1 MPRISPAERKLRATK
16 AAHVSWQQTDD
27 TSARTAPGTA
37 AFLAKFEDQVDPERI
52 LPDEERARRAHHAM
66 QAHMADLAL
75 KSAKARRLAAEARRL
90 EAEVRTQRE
99 VA

>member
-1 MPRISPAERKLRATK
+1 MTDLSPAERKLRATK

-52 LPDEERARRAHHAM
+52 LTDEERARRARHAM
-66 QAHMADLAL
+66 RAYMAGLAL
-75 KSAKARRLAAEARRL
+75 KSAKARRLASEARRL
-90 EAEVRTQRE
+90 EAEVRAERE